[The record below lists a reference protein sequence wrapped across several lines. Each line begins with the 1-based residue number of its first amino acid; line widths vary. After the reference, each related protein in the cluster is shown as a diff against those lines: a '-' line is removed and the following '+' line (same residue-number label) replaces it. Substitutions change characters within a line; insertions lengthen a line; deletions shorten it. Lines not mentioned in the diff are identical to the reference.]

1 MVSNYYHIHTIYHL
15 FNIKDMSDL
24 SSFESVFRRALR
36 HRFDYEPVSI
46 KRVLVITDL
55 GKEDA
60 EAYGQKIM
68 SYLHTTI
75 RKDTYHI
82 DVWSKDEYCPW
93 PRMKERIKANKP
105 DLLIT
110 YRMLFAE
117 DISPQKSLGSY
128 VDLLSQD
135 TEFPLLVTP
144 HPKLFSMDHILKDE
158 GAVLVATEHLIEDN
172 RLVNFALKF
181 VGPQA
186 PLILVHIEDEDTF
199 QYYLEAISKVPD
211 ISTEVAQTQLRDQ
224 LLADP
229 IHFAES
235 VEEVLKDKRPDLKVE
250 TFIKFGHLVSSY
262 RELLGE
268 HTTDLLVMNTK
279 DDTQLA
285 MHSVGYS
292 LAVEFRQTPILLL

>member
-1 MVSNYYHIHTIYHL
+1 
-15 FNIKDMSDL
+15 MSDL

-36 HRFDYEPVSI
+36 HRFEYNPIEI
-46 KRVLVITDL
+46 NNVLVITDL
-55 GKEDA
+55 EKDKAEEYGKKIQ
-60 EAYGQKIM
+60 AYLQA
-68 SYLHTTI
+68 TI

-82 DVWSKDEYCPW
+82 DIWAKDDYSPW
-93 PRMKERIKANKP
+93 PMMKERIKSKKP

-110 YRMLFAE
+110 YRMLFAQ
-117 DISPQKSLGSY
+117 DISPDKSLGSY

-135 TEFPLLVTP
+135 TSYPLLVTP
-144 HPKLFSMDHILKDE
+144 HPKLFSMDNILKEE

-181 VGPQA
+181 TVKEA
-186 PLILVHIEDEDTF
+186 PLVLVHIEDEDTF
-199 QYYLEAISKVPD
+199 DYYMEAISKIPD
-211 ISTEVAQTQLRDQ
+211 ISTEVAQTKLKEQ

-229 IHFAES
+229 IHYAQS
-235 VEEVLKDKRPDLKVE
+235 VQEVLKEKRPELQVE
-250 TFIKFGHLVSSY
+250 TYIKFGHLISAY
-262 RELLGE
+262 RDLLSE
-268 HTTDLLVMNTK
+268 HATDLLVMNTK